1 MKLVTI
7 ALLSS
12 LAAISFH
19 SSASN
24 NTYVYSNTEYCE
36 LAADQ
41 SVAAHLDAYSRKL
54 GYKPSAT
61 ECRQLLAVTENAVVV
76 AADQNVKQMLR
87 EMLRGSTIRPGST
100 LARKMSL
107 LPQHE
112 RQQVLDDLLGR

>member
-41 SVAAHLDAYSRKL
+41 SVAPHLDAYSRKL
-54 GYKPSAT
+54 GYKPSVT
-61 ECRQLLAVTENAVVV
+61 ECRKLLANTENPTV
-76 AADQNVKQMLR
+76 AAEQNVKELLR
-87 EMLRGSTIRPGST
+87 EVLRGSTIRPGAT
-100 LARKMSL
+100 LARKISL

>member
-12 LAAISFH
+12 LAAISFN

-24 NTYVYSNTEYCE
+24 NTYVYSNTEYCK

-41 SVAAHLDAYSRKL
+41 TATAHLDAYSRKL
-54 GYKPSAT
+54 GYKPSVL
-61 ECRQLLAVTENAVVV
+61 ECRQLSADNESAVV
-76 AADQNVKQMLR
+76 AAEQNVKQMLR
-87 EMLRGSTIRPGST
+87 EVLRGSTIRPGAT

-112 RQQVLDDLLGR
+112 RQQVLEDLLGR